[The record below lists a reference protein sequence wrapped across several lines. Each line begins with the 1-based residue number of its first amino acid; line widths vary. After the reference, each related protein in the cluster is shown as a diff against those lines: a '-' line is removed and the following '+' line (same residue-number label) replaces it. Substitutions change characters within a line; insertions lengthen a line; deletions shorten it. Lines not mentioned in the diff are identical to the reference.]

1 MRIAFLTSTFP
12 SLSQTFILNQVTG
25 LLKEGHDVQIFV
37 RDKRE
42 NPKVHPEVSKQALL
56 SRTHYSG
63 IPVNRGLRLI
73 NGAKLFAA
81 NTCQD
86 PKMLPTFL
94 SFSRYRQDALQL
106 LYWTELFLKQE
117 PFDIVH
123 CHFGPYGIW
132 GAELKEL
139 GIIKGK
145 LVTTFYGYDISSFV
159 QSRNPYSRLFEI
171 GDLFIAISDHISRK
185 LLALG
190 CPSDRIVKL
199 PIGVDLQKFC
209 FSTTRLSP
217 GEPVRILTVA
227 RLAEK
232 KGIEYSIRAI
242 AQVIQ
247 KHPDWE
253 IKYRIAGD
261 GPLRSELQDLID
273 HLDARHQ
280 VKLVG
285 WMDQAEIQD
294 LYASSHLF
302 VLASVTAKNGDQEGQ
317 GLVLAEAQAAG
328 LPVVCTDHNGFSE
341 SIIDHKSGFLVPERD
356 VDSLAEKI
364 EFLIANPQVWSDMA
378 TEGRQYIEK
387 NYALYNLNRQ
397 LIDLYDTLL
406 AE

>member
-1 MRIAFLTSTFP
+1 
-12 SLSQTFILNQVTG
+12 
-25 LLKEGHDVQIFV
+25 
-37 RDKRE
+37 
-42 NPKVHPEVSKQALL
+42 
-56 SRTHYSG
+56 
-63 IPVNRGLRLI
+63 
-73 NGAKLFAA
+73 
-81 NTCQD
+81 
-86 PKMLPTFL
+86 
-94 SFSRYRQDALQL
+94 
-106 LYWTELFLKQE
+106 
-117 PFDIVH
+117 
-123 CHFGPYGIW
+123 
-132 GAELKEL
+132 
-139 GIIKGK
+139 
-145 LVTTFYGYDISSFV
+145 
-159 QSRNPYSRLFEI
+159 
-171 GDLFIAISDHISRK
+171 
-185 LLALG
+185 
-190 CPSDRIVKL
+190 
-199 PIGVDLQKFC
+199 
-209 FSTTRLSP
+209 
-217 GEPVRILTVA
+217 VRILTVA